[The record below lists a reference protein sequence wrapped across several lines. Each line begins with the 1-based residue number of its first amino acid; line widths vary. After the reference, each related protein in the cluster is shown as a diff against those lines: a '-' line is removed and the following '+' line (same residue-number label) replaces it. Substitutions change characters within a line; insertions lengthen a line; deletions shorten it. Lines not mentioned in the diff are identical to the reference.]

1 MNSKGF
7 VLPGLVWS
15 IIYVAIFI
23 IIGIAIKLNVST
35 VFGSFGFGH

>member
-1 MNSKGF
+1 MSLPKGIWF
-7 VLPGLVWS
+7 